1 MWDLYQRLGRG
12 PTVEGDA
19 LARAIAEA
27 KDPEL
32 RRRAIGILQVAARR
46 EAYDRAY
53 LAARTIRDL
62 RDALG
67 LDEAHWALAQ
77 GESDFVIR
85 HGGESEGERMQRL
98 ASVRL
103 VEEQGAPAGAPAAS
117 AGAVGP
123 PEEPAPTSAAAG
135 SEAPPGPRFRLWP
148 FGRKG

>member
-19 LARAIAEA
+19 LARAIGEA

-46 EAYDRAY
+46 EAYDRVY
-53 LAARTIRDL
+53 LAARTVRDL

-77 GESDFVIR
+77 GETDFVIR
-85 HGGESEGERMQRL
+85 HGGESEGERLQRL
-98 ASVRL
+98 AGVRL
-103 VEEQGAPAGAPAAS
+103 VEEQGAPGEAAAPAAGAAPEAAS
-117 AGAVGP
+117 AEAAP
-123 PEEPAPTSAAAG
+123 PEAPARS
-135 SEAPPGPRFRLWP
+135 GPRFRLWP

>member
-12 PTVEGDA
+12 PTVAGDA

-77 GESDFVIR
+77 GETDFVIR
-85 HGGESEGERMQRL
+85 HGGESEGERIQRL

-103 VEEQGAPAGAPAAS
+103 VEEQGATAAVAPAA
-117 AGAVGP
+117 P
-123 PEEPAPTSAAAG
+123 PAPAAPDPAAEPAPPS
-135 SEAPPGPRFRLWP
+135 GPRFRLWP
-148 FGRKG
+148 FGRKT

>member
-77 GESDFVIR
+77 GETDFVIR
-85 HGGESEGERMQRL
+85 HGGESEGERIQRL

-103 VEEQGAPAGAPAAS
+103 VEEQGATAAVAPAA
-117 AGAVGP
+117 P
-123 PEEPAPTSAAAG
+123 PAPAAPDPAAEPAPPS
-135 SEAPPGPRFRLWP
+135 GPRFRLWP
-148 FGRKG
+148 FGRKT

>member
-53 LAARTIRDL
+53 LAARGIREL

-67 LDEAHWALAQ
+67 LDESHWALAQ

-85 HGGESEGERMQRL
+85 HGGESEGERLQRL

-103 VEEQGAPAGAPAAS
+103 VEEQGAPAEAEAPAAS
-117 AGAVGP
+117 PAAGRAAAAP
-123 PEEPAPTSAAAG
+123 PEAAPADASPA
-135 SEAPPGPRFRLWP
+135 PRFRLWP